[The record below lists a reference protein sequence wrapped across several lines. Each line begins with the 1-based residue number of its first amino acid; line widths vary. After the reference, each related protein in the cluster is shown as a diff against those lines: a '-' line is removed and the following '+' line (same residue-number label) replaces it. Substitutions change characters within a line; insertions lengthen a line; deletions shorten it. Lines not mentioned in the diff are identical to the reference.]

1 MLSSLEFSAHA
12 RGAVVLFG
20 LAAAGCASGAK
31 ASRSDDGSARDGSA
45 PTSAHTPASAADERL
60 ADGWGLVIHSAG
72 LAAMLDDPRDAG
84 LLRALGML
92 DERLLELPAEL
103 GGGAPPPG
111 SMEFLCE
118 ALSAPWTLQLDL
130 DESHGHGPDESMPVS
145 VRATWTVHAGS
156 AERAAALEARCAG
169 LLALVP
175 LPSTGAEDDPELT
188 EVETPMGRLFHGAR
202 AKSGTFVLAWGEP
215 AKEEVRLAAL
225 GFPQGVAPVF
235 ALDVELSELVSPFRH
250 LLEQAGPEAQVV
262 TQQLEA
268 LGLLGQDAFGFSFA
282 AGHGSDRAHYRGR
295 YRNWVPMA
303 RRTGALVSTPI
314 PREELRLVPADA
326 TLVSLSRS
334 EPTSILQTFEMFG
347 TEAEAAV
354 LAQVREALGL
364 ELGADVL
371 EPLGQT
377 FGFYLSDTTGG
388 GGLASA
394 VAFVALDDETR
405 MATTLER
412 LASRLNEHADAML
425 DGRARVRSFEHE
437 GSRCLAL
444 TFPGLPV
451 PLEPTLAIHAEHL
464 FVAATPQTLF
474 AALEHARGRG
484 QGLPSHAG
492 LRALSLGSLDDLQG
506 LFFSDAPRLARDGY
520 GMLGL
525 AASALANAV
534 RSKTDALREPG
545 LVLPSYHELL
555 EGARPTLVLSRIQ
568 GEDLVL
574 VGQGDRSAQLHLA
587 ATLGWAPAIVAGF
600 AGMGALAATGVDG
613 DEPMGETTQET
624 QAQTDIWTLDDAL
637 EQYALA
643 NDGLYPPSLEALVTP
658 DENGVSYLGQ
668 DALPLDPW
676 GNSYVYELRDEAPLV
691 ISYGAD
697 GVPGGEGPNTDLDN
711 SWYESDEEMEWEELE
726 MPEEFEEL
734 EPEEDD

>member
-1 MLSSLEFSAHA
+1 MLSSLEFV

-20 LAAAGCASGAK
+20 LAAAGCASRAE
-31 ASRSDDGSARDGSA
+31 AHRSDASSAPASARA
-45 PTSAHTPASAADERL
+45 PASAAPERL

-72 LAAMLDDPRDAG
+72 LDAMLDDPRDAG

-111 SMEFLCE
+111 SVEFLCE
-118 ALSAPWTLQLDL
+118 ALSAPWTLLLDL
-130 DESHGHGPDESMPVS
+130 DESHGHVPDESMPVS

-169 LLALVP
+169 LLMLLP
-175 LPSTGAEDDPELT
+175 LPSTSAEDDPELT
-188 EVETPMGRLFHGAR
+188 EVETPKGSLFHGAH

-215 AKEEVRLAAL
+215 AKEGIRLAAL

-235 ALDVELSELVSPFRH
+235 ALDFELSELVSSFRH
-250 LLEQAGPEAQVV
+250 LLEQAGPEAQMV
-262 TQQLEA
+262 TKQLEA
-268 LGLLGQDAFGFSFA
+268 IGLLGQDALGFSFA

-295 YRNWVPMA
+295 YRNWVSMA
-303 RRTGALVSTPI
+303 RNTGALVSTPI
-314 PREELRLVPADA
+314 PPEELRLVPADA

-334 EPTSILQTFEMFG
+334 EPTSILRTFELFG
-347 TEAEAAV
+347 AEFEAQI
-354 LAQVREALGL
+354 LAHLRAALGL

-394 VAFVALDDETR
+394 VAFVALDDEAR
-405 MATTLER
+405 MAATLER
-412 LASRLNEHADAML
+412 LASRLNEHATSML

-451 PLEPTLAIHAEHL
+451 PLEPTLAIHAGHL
-464 FVAATPQTLF
+464 FAAATPQTLF
-474 AALEHARGRG
+474 AALAHARGRG
-484 QGLPSHAG
+484 EGLPSHPG
-492 LRALSLGSLDDLQG
+492 LRALGLGPLDDLQG
-506 LFFSDAPRLARDGY
+506 LVFSDAPRLARDGY

-525 AASALANAV
+525 VASALANAV

-555 EGARPTLVLSRIQ
+555 EGARPTLLLTRIQ
-568 GEDLVL
+568 GADLVL

-587 ATLGWAPAIVAGF
+587 ATLGWAPAIFAGF
-600 AGMGALAATGVDG
+600 AGMGALASIGVSTRESMVY
-613 DEPMGETTQET
+613 EPMVETTQEARA
-624 QAQTDIWTLDDAL
+624 QADIWTLDGAL

-643 NDGLYPPSLEALVTP
+643 NDGLYPASLDALVTP
-658 DENGVSYLGQ
+658 DENGATYLGL
-668 DALPLDPW
+668 DVLPLDPW
-676 GNSYVYELRDEAPLV
+676 GNSYVYELRDETPLV
-691 ISYGAD
+691 TSYGAD
-697 GVPGGEGPNTDLDN
+697 GAPGGEGANADLDN
-711 SWYESDEEMEWEELE
+711 SWDESGEEMEWEEFEDLE
-726 MPEEFEEL
+726 EPEEL